1 MQLRLAVEGAASQVL
16 DTEVRE
22 ITVPDLTSASV
33 LLGTP
38 ELLRGRTLR
47 EFQQLKSDP
56 AAVPVPGREF
66 SRTDRVLVRVSAYA
80 PGSIPATV
88 TARLLNR
95 AGAAMNDLAITPA
108 DAGGVT
114 QIDLP
119 LSGLAPGEYVLE
131 INANAGDG
139 GTARE
144 LVGFRVTA

>member
-1 MQLRLAVEGAASQVL
+1 VL

-22 ITVPDLTSASV
+22 ISVPDLTSAIV

-38 ELLRGRTLR
+38 ELLRARTLR
-47 EFQQLKSDP
+47 EFQQIKADP

-66 SRTDRVLVRVSAYA
+66 SRTDRVLVRVPAYA
-80 PGSIPATV
+80 PGSVAATV

-95 AGAAMNDLAITPA
+95 TGQPMNDLAVTPA
-108 DAGGVT
+108 DASGVT
-114 QIDLP
+114 QIEVP

-131 INANAGDG
+131 LTATAPDG
-139 GTARE
+139 GDARE